1 MSESQK
7 ACIKTYW
14 YGNCFLDKFN
24 GISYM
29 LDIDW
34 TSNSVLQLFTDS
46 AGGST
51 KGCGCY
57 FQGKWAFLKWP
68 VEWSG
73 TEVLRDISYL
83 EMIPI
88 ALSVYLWEIQK
99 SGSDS
104 RYTSSYNSG
113 GILDHFR
120 PEIAKLLDASN
131 SQNTWKTY
139 NNGLT
144 SFVSFRLEE
153 GLGNTWPPSISHLVN
168 YVAYLSKLGYA
179 PATVKVYLSG
189 LSYYLRINELTDL
202 TSSFIIQKML
212 KGMDKLYG
220 VVDSRKPITLEILAR
235 LINSLQSVC
244 SSVYECTLFRS
255 MFSLAFFAFLRIGE
269 ITINRNTQHVIN
281 NDDVNVSHHSQS
293 AYITIPFSKTDQ
305 K

>member
-1 MSESQK
+1 M
-7 ACIKTYW
+7 
-14 YGNCFLDKFN
+14 
-24 GISYM
+24 
-29 LDIDW
+29 
-34 TSNSVLQLFTDS
+34 
-46 AGGST
+46 
-51 KGCGCY
+51 
-57 FQGKWAFLKWP
+57 
-68 VEWSG
+68 
-73 TEVLRDISYL
+73 
-83 EMIPI
+83 
-88 ALSVYLWEIQK
+88 
-99 SGSDS
+99 
-104 RYTSSYNSG
+104 
-113 GILDHFR
+113 DHFR

-235 LINSLQSVC
+235 LINSLQFVC

-305 K
+305 KGLSTTLTVESFNQVDICPVRLLLNFISIRHQNNGPLFCHFNKTGVTRYQFSSVLCKTMKFIDCNPNEYNTHSFRIGAATHFAMNGHTDEDIMTLGRWKSASFKRYIRIELTK